1 MHVYIFAHLT
11 RKRHS
16 AQGLDNNIVKT
27 VLGEG
32 FATKRNSTGFY
43 VVSGDVGN
51 FGSIENADRIRRL
64 QKHIEELAESMG
76 YRANITLDSARPE
89 IPRGHNNIGL
99 YEAERAVIDREF
111 FEGKLP
117 QENYRGRI
125 RELNERYG
133 RPVPTR
139 FSSQYAAS

>member
-1 MHVYIFAHLT
+1 MYIFAHLT
-11 RKRHS
+11 RKNHS
-16 AQGLDNNIVKT
+16 AHGLDESDIRRAIDRD
-27 VLGEG
+27 LSL
-32 FATKRNSTGFY
+32 KRNGTGFY
-43 VVSGDVGN
+43 VVSKDVGN
-51 FGSIENADRIRRL
+51 FSSKENADRIRGL
-64 QKHIEELAESMG
+64 QKSIEDFAESMG

-89 IPRGHNNIGL
+89 IPRGHNNVGL

-111 FEGKLP
+111 FEGGLP